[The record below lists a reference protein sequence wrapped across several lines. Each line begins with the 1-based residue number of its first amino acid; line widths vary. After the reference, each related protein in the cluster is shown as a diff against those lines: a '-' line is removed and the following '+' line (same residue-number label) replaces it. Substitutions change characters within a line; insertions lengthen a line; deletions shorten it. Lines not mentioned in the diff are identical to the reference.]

1 MITHEKKGEINMAAP
16 KKTVKPMTKVTET
29 VKTETTASKAEVK
42 KPVAAVAAPKAEE
55 KEAPKTA
62 VKKEAASKAA
72 AKKETA
78 PKAAKKETAPKAAK
92 KETAKKTT
100 TKKADQKTILHVQF
114 SGKSYAQEDLVK
126 IAQDVWKYDL
136 KQKVRE
142 LSSIEL
148 YVKPEENKVYYVMN
162 RDFTGS
168 FDI

>member
-1 MITHEKKGEINMAAP
+1 MAAP
-16 KKTVKPMTKVTET
+16 KKTAKPVAKAAET
-29 VKTETTASKAEVK
+29 VKTENSAPKAEEK

-55 KEAPKTA
+55 KEAPKAA
-62 VKKEAASKAA
+62 VKKETATKKAA
-72 AKKETA
+72 AKKETEKKA
-78 PKAAKKETAPKAAK
+78 PAKRATV
-92 KETAKKTT
+92 
-100 TKKADQKTILHVQF
+100 KKADQKTILHVQF

-142 LSSIEL
+142 LASIEL

-162 RDFTGS
+162 QEFTGS

>member
-1 MITHEKKGEINMAAP
+1 MAAP
-16 KKTVKPMTKVTET
+16 KKTVKPVAKATET
-29 VKTETTASKAEVK
+29 VKTENAAPKAEVK

-55 KEAPKTA
+55 KEAPKA
-62 VKKEAASKAA
+62 AKKEAAPKAATKKEA
-72 AKKETA
+72 AKKA
-78 PKAAKKETAPKAAK
+78 PAKKATV
-92 KETAKKTT
+92 
-100 TKKADQKTILHVQF
+100 KKADQKTILHVQF

-142 LSSIEL
+142 LASIEL

-162 RDFTGS
+162 QNFTGS

>member
-1 MITHEKKGEINMAAP
+1 MAAP
-16 KKTVKPMTKVTET
+16 KKPVAKAAET
-29 VKTETTASKAEVK
+29 VKTENSTPKAEVK
-42 KPVAAVAAPKAEE
+42 KPVVTVAAPKAEE
-55 KEAPKTA
+55 KEAPK
-62 VKKEAASKAA
+62 AA

-78 PKAAKKETAPKAAK
+78 PKAAAKKETASKTAAK
-92 KETAKKTT
+92 KETAKKTPAKKT
-100 TKKADQKTILHVQF
+100 AAKKADQKTILHVQF

-162 RDFTGS
+162 QEFTGS

>member
-16 KKTVKPMTKVTET
+16 KKTVKPVAKAAET
-29 VKTETTASKAEVK
+29 VKTEASAPKVEVK

-55 KEAPKTA
+55 KEAPKAA
-62 VKKEAASKAA
+62 VKKETAPKAAAAKKEAAPKAA

-78 PKAAKKETAPKAAK
+78 KKAP
-92 KETAKKTT
+92 AKKTT
-100 TKKADQKTILHVQF
+100 VKKGDQKTILHVQF

-162 RDFTGS
+162 QNFTGS